1 MAGVSSGSGFNEV
14 KLEEGKNYTIPLTVL
29 TSLFFMWAVATN
41 LNDILIPHLKKA
53 CDLTDFQSSLIQSAF
68 FAGYFLLSLPAGKII
83 SKVGYKNGI
92 LIGLGLCAL
101 GALLFIPAAS
111 TLTFGMFLFALC
123 VLAGGISFLQV
134 AANPYVAI
142 LGKPETS
149 SSRLNLAQAFNS
161 LGATVGPYL
170 GAKLIL
176 SNVEK
181 TAAEIA
187 AYTPAELAAYR
198 LQEGSMVI
206 LPYIGLACIFLALA
220 VFIYFS
226 NLPVI
231 VEASDDTI
239 ETAEDSGKGSALNY
253 RNLVLGVVGIFV
265 YVGAEVGIGSFIIR
279 YMQYL
284 KIPNVTEL
292 SASAYISYYMFGA
305 TVGRFIGSA
314 LMQKIKPNKI
324 LAFNAGVAFL
334 LVISSVFSSGYLAI
348 ILVVGVGSLHS
359 IMFPTIFTLA
369 IDGLGKYTK
378 DGSSFLIMA
387 IVGGGIIPP
396 IMGAISDSS
405 NIQTA
410 YIVPAV
416 CYLFILYYG
425 LIGYKKRA

>member
-1 MAGVSSGSGFNEV
+1 MAGVSSKPGLNEV
-14 KLEEGKNYTIPLTVL
+14 KLEEGKNYTVPLMVL

-68 FAGYFLLSLPAGKII
+68 FAGYFLLSLPAGRII
-83 SKVGYKNGI
+83 TKVGYKNGI
-92 LIGLGLCAL
+92 LIGLSLCAL
-101 GALLFIPAAS
+101 GALLFIPAAA

-134 AANPYVAI
+134 AANPYVAV
-142 LGKPETS
+142 LGPPETS

-161 LGATVGPYL
+161 LGATVGPYI

-181 TAAEIA
+181 TS
-187 AYTPAELAAYR
+187 AELAAYSSDQLAAYR
-198 LQEGSMVI
+198 LAEASMVK
-206 LPYIGLACIFLALA
+206 LPYLGLAGIFIALA

-226 NLPVI
+226 NLPTI
-231 VEASDDTI
+231 VEQSSEAS
-239 ETAEDSGKGSALNY
+239 TAEHVAKGSALNY
-253 RNLVLGVVGIFV
+253 SNLVFGVIAIFV

-284 KIPNVTEL
+284 KIPDITEQ
-292 SASAYISYYMFGA
+292 SAASFISYYMFGA
-305 TVGRFIGSA
+305 MTGRFIGSA

-324 LAFNAGVAFL
+324 LAFNAFVAFL
-334 LVISSVFSSGYLAI
+334 LVISSVFSVGYTAV
-348 ILVVGVGSLHS
+348 ILVVLVGLMNS

-369 IDGLGKYTK
+369 IDGLGKFTK
-378 DGSSFLIMA
+378 DGSSYLIMA

-410 YIVPAV
+410 YIVPAI
-416 CYLFILYYG
+416 CYLYILFYG
-425 LIGYKKRA
+425 LIGYKKK

>member
-1 MAGVSSGSGFNEV
+1 M
-14 KLEEGKNYTIPLTVL
+14 PLTVV
-29 TSLFFMWAVATN
+29 TTLFFMWAVATN

-83 SKVGYKNGI
+83 KKVGYKNGI
-92 LIGLGLCAL
+92 IIGLGLCAL

-111 TLTFGMFLFALC
+111 VLKFGMFLFALC

-134 AANPYVAI
+134 AANPYVAV
-142 LGKPETS
+142 LGKPETA

-161 LGATVGPYL
+161 LGATVGPFL

-181 TAAEIA
+181 TSADLA
-187 AYTPAELAAYR
+187 AYTPDQLQAYRFAEASMVKLPYLGLAGIFIALAA
-198 LQEGSMVI
+198 L
-206 LPYIGLACIFLALA
+206 
-220 VFIYFS
+220 IYFS
-226 NLPVI
+226 NLP
-231 VEASDDTI
+231 TI
-239 ETAEDSGKGSALNY
+239 EEESAEELDEIKVDSSKTSVFQFRHAI
-253 RNLVLGVVGIFV
+253 LGVVAIFV
-265 YVGAEVGIGSFIIR
+265 YVGAEVGIGSFMIR

-284 KIPNVTEL
+284 KIPSITEQ
-292 SASAYISYYMFGA
+292 SAASYISYYMFGA
-305 TVGRFIGSA
+305 MIGRFAGSA

-324 LAFNAGVAFL
+324 LAFNAFAAFI
-334 LVISSVFSSGYLAI
+334 LVLSSVFSSGMTAVL
-348 ILVVGVGSLHS
+348 LVVVVGLFNS

-378 DGSSFLIMA
+378 DCSSLLIMA

-396 IMGAISDSS
+396 IMGAISDSY

-410 YIVPAV
+410 FIVPAI
-416 CYLFILYYG
+416 CYIYIFFYG
-425 LIGYKKRA
+425 FRGSKHA